1 MTETNDTSTQGMAP
15 DGVAVELSGITKTF
29 PGVVANDHI
38 DLEIR
43 KGEVHCLLGE
53 NGAGKSTLMSIL
65 SGMVQPDE
73 GEIRIG
79 ARPSGSDP
87 RSGRSSSGS
96 AWSTSTRRWCRRSP
110 RSTT

>member
-15 DGVAVELSGITKTF
+15 DGLAVELSGITKSY

-38 DLEIR
+38 DLVIR

-53 NGAGKSTLMSIL
+53 NGAGKSTLMSVL

-79 ARPSGSDP
+79 AQSVRIGSP
-87 RSGRSSSGS
+87 KRAIELGIGMVYQLSLIHI
-96 AWSTSTRRWCRRSP
+96 
-110 RSTT
+110 